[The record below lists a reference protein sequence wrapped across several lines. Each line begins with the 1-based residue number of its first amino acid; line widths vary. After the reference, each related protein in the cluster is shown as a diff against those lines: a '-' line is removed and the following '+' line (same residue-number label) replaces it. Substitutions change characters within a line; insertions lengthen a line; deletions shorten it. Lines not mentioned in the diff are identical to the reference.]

1 MICLSTKRYCRGSK
15 IFTRVTINQNMHE
28 ELQQQIA
35 LTFIPQ
41 VGSVTAKLLV
51 SYCGGAAEVFKA
63 SKQDLLKIPGIG
75 PLIAE
80 NIRSSKPLLQAE
92 KELEF
97 MNQHGIEAVFYSEEK
112 FPVRLKQLPDAPTIL
127 YFKGSSLDLFNKN
140 RVLAIVGTRKP
151 TDYGKQCCE
160 EFVEGMQPY
169 APLIVSGL
177 AYGIDVTAHK
187 KAVAMGIPN
196 IGVLGHGLGMLYP
209 EEHRSVAMKMIENGG
224 ILSEFPHK
232 TPPDR
237 ENFPMRNRIIAGL
250 CDALLV
256 VETIASGGSM
266 ISAKIGT
273 QYGRDIFAIPGR
285 TRDLMSAGC
294 NLLIKTDKARLVESA
309 DDLAQYLNWEKS
321 GQQKSI
327 QKSLFLDLSDTET
340 LVVDTIKENAEIP
353 IDQLTFKTGLKP
365 GELASLL
372 LKLEF
377 QGVLRTLP
385 GKRYILVA

>member
-1 MICLSTKRYCRGSK
+1 
-15 IFTRVTINQNMHE
+15 MHE
-28 ELQQQIA
+28 ELQHQIA

-51 SYCGGAAEVFKA
+51 SYCGGAAEVFRA
-63 SKQDLLKIPGIG
+63 SKQSLLKIPGVG
-75 PLIAE
+75 PQIAE
-80 NIRSSKPLLQAE
+80 NICSEKPLLLAE
-92 KELEF
+92 KEVEF
-97 MNQHGIEAVFYSEEK
+97 MEKNDMQAVFYSEEN
-112 FPVRLKQLPDAPTIL
+112 FPVRLKQLNDAPTIL
-127 YFKGSSLDLFNKN
+127 YFKGSSLELFNKS
-140 RVLAIVGTRKP
+140 RVLAIVGTRNP

-160 EFVEGMQPY
+160 EFVEGMQAY
-169 APLIVSGL
+169 SPLIVSGL

-187 KAVAMGIPN
+187 KAVAVNIPN
-196 IGVLGHGLGMLYP
+196 IGVLGHGLGMIYP
-209 EEHRSVAMKMIENGG
+209 DSHRSIALKMIENGG
-224 ILSEFPHK
+224 ILSEFPHQ

-266 ISAKIGT
+266 ISAKLGT
-273 QYGRDIFAIPGR
+273 QYGRDVFAVPGR

-294 NLLIKTDKARLVESA
+294 NLLIKTDRARLVESA
-309 DDLAQYLNWEKS
+309 DDLAKHLNWEKS
-321 GQQKSI
+321 GTQKSI
-327 QKSLFLDLSDTET
+327 QKSLFLDLNETET
-340 LVVDTIKENAEIP
+340 LVVNTIRDNTEIP

-377 QGVLRTLP
+377 QGVLKTLP
-385 GKRYILVA
+385 GKRYVLVH

>member
-1 MICLSTKRYCRGSK
+1 
-15 IFTRVTINQNMHE
+15 MHE
-28 ELQQQIA
+28 ELQHQIA

-51 SYCGGAAEVFKA
+51 SYCGGAAEVFRA
-63 SKQDLLKIPGIG
+63 SKQNLLKIPGVG
-75 PLIAE
+75 PQIAD
-80 NIRSSKPLLQAE
+80 NISSSQPLLLAE
-92 KELEF
+92 KEMEF
-97 MNQHGIEAVFYSEEK
+97 MDQHGVEAVFYSEEK
-112 FPVRLKQLPDAPTIL
+112 FPIRLKQLSDAPTIL

-151 TDYGKQCCE
+151 TDYGKQSCE

-169 APLIVSGL
+169 GALIVSGL
-177 AYGIDVTAHK
+177 AYGVDITAHK
-187 KAVAMGIPN
+187 KSVALGIPN
-196 IGVLGHGLGMLYP
+196 IGVLGHGLGMIYP
-209 EEHRSVAMKMIENGG
+209 EDHRSVAMKMIENGG

-256 VETIASGGSM
+256 VETVASGGSM
-266 ISAKIGT
+266 ISAKMAT
-273 QYGRDIFAIPGR
+273 QYSRDIFAIPGR
-285 TRDLMSAGC
+285 PRDVMSAGC

-309 DDLAQYLNWEKS
+309 DDLAKYLNWEKS
-321 GQQKSI
+321 GHPKSI
-327 QKSLFLDLSDTET
+327 QKSLFLDLSVTET
-340 LVVDTIKENAEIP
+340 LVVDTIRDNIEIP

-377 QGVLRTLP
+377 QGVLRSLP
-385 GKRYILVA
+385 GKRYVLIT